1 MMTIFCTDKVST
13 GNSNVELTA
22 NVAVSDLNGFLSSV
36 SGKEKMFK
44 YGDSI
49 YVGKVNSIKIDTR
62 SKCDKGMVTVKLSV
76 SEFDSLVNVRE
87 MGKSTSKE
95 ANKIIMDIN
104 SVIDLSKSFAERVV
118 SQMAYVHVYYNKNVL
133 LCRKV
138 CDEIIDVV
146 LGNSHDAIFIS
157 CESDDEVITSLETEN
172 AFSIG
177 VYMSGDIDG
186 SKTIPTATVIY
197 DKNVTATYL
206 LK

>member
-1 MMTIFCTDKVST
+1 MMIIFFQDKIST
-13 GNSNVELTA
+13 GNNSVEITA
-22 NVAVSDLNGFLSSV
+22 SVAVSDLNGFLSSV
-36 SGKEKMFK
+36 SGKENMFQDGNSM
-44 YGDSI
+44 YI
-49 YVGKVNSIKIDTR
+49 GKVNSIKIDTR
-62 SKCDKGMVTVKLSV
+62 SKCEKGMVTAKLSV
-76 SEFDSLVNVRE
+76 TGFDSILDIKE
-87 MGKSTSKE
+87 KGKNLSKE
-95 ANKIIMDIN
+95 AHKIIIDIN

-138 CDEIIDVV
+138 CEEIINVV
-146 LGNSHDAIFIS
+146 LDNDHDAIFIT

-197 DKNVTATYL
+197 DKNVTPTYL